1 MISNFNQIKLNQNN
15 VLIRCALVVGQKL
28 YKLTVDLTHK
38 LEKVGIVAQF
48 HFFQKQSSQWSKLK
62 QLFPMKLKTYEST
75 NQYSQQCMNW
85 FLFVFLI
92 QICQTNKELAA
103 KIVDSLKSQCFN
115 SEFDAFQMSNDVS
128 ELSIHDELTY
138 GITDTITKVLQAL
151 LEKVKC
157 SLKAIQKSLVDSDL
171 LDIFTE
177 FKDDVERVLSTDAKK
192 CLQVEGLSPKIK

>member
-1 MISNFNQIKLNQNN
+1 MVQTKTIVSYEVEDLWE
-15 VLIRCALVVGQKL
+15 
-28 YKLTVDLTHK
+28 YKSV
-38 LEKVGIVAQF
+38 
-48 HFFQKQSSQWSKLK
+48 
-62 QLFPMKLKTYEST
+62 P
-75 NQYSQQCMNW
+75 QYSQQCMNW

-157 SLKAIQKSLVDSDL
+157 SLKAIQKLLVDSDL